1 MVRVLAEH
9 DALFEY
15 LIKTIED
22 PDIWRGFSFMTFLP
36 TQHKQVAIARL
47 TNLNFPD
54 THSVNVDSI
63 N

>member
-1 MVRVLAEH
+1 MPF
-9 DALFEY
+9 FEY
-15 LIKTIED
+15 LVKTTED

-36 TQHKQVAIARL
+36 TQYKQVAIAWL